1 MKVVSVA
8 ALLIAAAL
16 TLTAQENRATISGS
30 VTDGAS
36 AAIAKAKVTATETR
50 TGVQTTVNSES
61 SGAYTIPF
69 LALGEY
75 QIAAETPG
83 FKKFIQA
90 GITLSA
96 GAHPVID
103 VRLDVGAVTESVEV
117 HADAPMLVT
126 ANPAVGQVIT
136 SEEVESFPINGR

>member
-16 TLTAQENRATISGS
+16 SLAAQENRATISGS
-30 VTDGAS
+30 VTDGAG

-75 QIAAETPG
+75 QIAAEAPG

-96 GAHPVID
+96 GRTP
-103 VRLDVGAVTESVEV
+103 
-117 HADAPMLVT
+117 
-126 ANPAVGQVIT
+126 
-136 SEEVESFPINGR
+136 